1 MKLIT
6 RILLPLCLLLPI
18 TTFGETM
25 DDLVKRDGLYYKEFT
40 DVPFTGKTTGA
51 TQGTIRNGKREG
63 IWVEYHDN
71 GQLRSKGTYKD
82 GKRDGEWVR
91 YYDNGQLRSYK
102 NGNRD
107 GDFCTVCYFVDCQL
121 THLKGALCN

>member
-71 GQLRSKGTYKD
+71 GQLRSKGTLKD
-82 GKRDGEWVR
+82 GKWDGPWAQ
-91 YYDNGQLRSYK
+91 YHDNGQLRSKGTYK
-102 NGNRD
+102 GGEKEDDWVYYSSD
-107 GDFCTVCYFVDCQL
+107 GSVVETGD
-121 THLKGALCN
+121 N

>member
-1 MKLIT
+1 MMKLIT

-71 GQLRSKGTYKD
+71 GQLRSKGTLKD
-82 GKRDGEWVR
+82 GKWDGPWAQ
-91 YYDNGQLRSYK
+91 YHDNGQLRSKGTYK
-102 NGNRD
+102 GGEKEDDWVYYSSD
-107 GDFCTVCYFVDCQL
+107 GSVVETGD
-121 THLKGALCN
+121 N